1 MVESATQLCL
11 DTEAPASAE
20 ATAAPVRNDPT
31 GVAALTARLVGGDE
45 VAWRTFHE
53 AYFPRLLRYLL
64 VVTGG
69 REEAAREALQLTFVR
84 AVRHVRRFDSEPALW
99 SWLTVLARS
108 AVVDEHRKHHRYLA
122 FLDRF
127 LRWRQTAPPADNHDA
142 DARLREFLAVSLAGL
157 SDDDRDLVE
166 RKYLEGGSV
175 RELAA
180 ALGETEKAV
189 EARLGRIR
197 RKLKDA
203 ILAQLKHET

>member
-1 MVESATQLCL
+1 MVEPSAQLGL
-11 DTEAPASAE
+11 DAELPALAEAP
-20 ATAAPVRNDPT
+20 AAPVRAGPT
-31 GVAALTARLVGGDE
+31 GVAALTARLVAGE
-45 VAWRTFHE
+45 EAAWRAFHE

-69 REEAAREALQLTFVR
+69 REEAAREALQLAFVR
-84 AVRHVRRFDSEPALW
+84 AVRHIRRFDSEPALW

-108 AVVDEHRKHHRYLA
+108 AVVDEHRKHRRYLA

-127 LRWRQTAPPADNHDA
+127 LRWRQTAPPASNHDA
-142 DARLREFLAVSLAGL
+142 DSRLRELLAASLARL
-157 SDDDRDLVE
+157 SDDDRRLVE

-175 RELAA
+175 RELATEA
-180 ALGETEKAV
+180 GETEKAV

-203 ILAQLKHET
+203 LLAQLKHEI